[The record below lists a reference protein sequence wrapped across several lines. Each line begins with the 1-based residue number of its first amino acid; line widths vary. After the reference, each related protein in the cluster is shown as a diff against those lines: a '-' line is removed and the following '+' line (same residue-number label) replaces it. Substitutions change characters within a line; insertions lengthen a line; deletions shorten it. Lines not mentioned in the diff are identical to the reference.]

1 MDVATPDS
9 FDSPQRGLIAPAD
22 LAQLA
27 SLSVRARTI
36 IEGAIAGLHRTLH
49 AGTSLEFTEHK
60 DYAPGDDVRRIDWKA
75 VGRADRYVIKRFENE
90 TELRVTFLLD
100 ASASMGYQRTSVS
113 KLTYATYLAAA
124 VAYLLGQQGD
134 AVGLWTLCGDPPLRL
149 PPSARPGQIREI
161 LEALEHLKPNGPTDA
176 GPALAHLGETTGKR
190 SLFLIFSDLL
200 DVEETNETTT
210 HVSQGKFALGLRQ
223 LRARGH
229 DVVLFHVLDPDEV
242 ALPFDDLIYFEGVEP
257 NDRRTLLC
265 EARDLTRAFA
275 RESAVFQE
283 RWRKTCLE
291 SRVEYRFARTDL
303 PPAGILRE
311 FLQARQKG
319 GR

>member
-1 MDVATPDS
+1 VDATTPSLDT
-9 FDSPQRGLIAPAD
+9 PQRGLISPVD

-49 AGTSLEFTEHK
+49 VGTSLEFTEHK
-60 DYAPGDDVRRIDWKA
+60 EYAPGDDVRRIDWKA

-90 TELRVTFLLD
+90 TELRVTFLID
-100 ASASMGYQRTSVS
+100 ASASMGYHRTTVS

-134 AVGLWTLCGDPPLRL
+134 AAGLWTLCGDPPLRL

-161 LEALEHLKPNGPTDA
+161 LQALENLKPNGSTDA
-176 GPALAHLGETTGKR
+176 ASALAHLGETAEKR
-190 SLFLIFSDLL
+190 SLFLLFSDLL
-200 DVEETNETTT
+200 DVEELNEANSR
-210 HVSQGKFALGLRQ
+210 VFQGEFAMRLRQ

-242 ALPFDDLIYFEGVEP
+242 TLPFDDLVFFEGVEP
-257 NDRRTLLC
+257 NDQRTLLC

-275 RESAVFQE
+275 RESAAFQE
-283 RWRKTCLE
+283 RWRQTCLE
-291 SRVEYRFARTDL
+291 SQVEYRFARTDL
-303 PPAGILRE
+303 PPAAILRE